1 MFDRR
6 ALEAF
11 RSHLTVAAGGF
22 GAEAR
27 ALLHK
32 TAHEERARVL
42 REQRQRAGVMPT
54 DIAIPDGHRGAPIE
68 QAQAEVV
75 IEYGYLR
82 EVALAVLTA
91 LIQASPKRT
100 GDFARGW
107 VILLDG
113 VEIEALDAITHA
125 SREVVVVNTRPY
137 ARRLEVGKDAD
148 GKPFVINAEYKF
160 IERTAIAMRRRFGN
174 VAQLWFNY
182 FDLAAPYILKGGGGR
197 RVAYKQN
204 RRSSGHR
211 AGQESR
217 VVGAGR
223 RGEAMRYPGV
233 RIVRL

>member
-1 MFDRR
+1 MFDSR
-6 ALEAF
+6 ALQAF
-11 RSHLTVAAGGF
+11 RSQLTIGTAGL

-27 ALLHK
+27 ALLHR
-32 TAHEERARVL
+32 TAREERARVL
-42 REQRQRAGVMPT
+42 REQRQRAGVVPT
-54 DIAIPDGHRGAPIE
+54 DITIADGRRGAQIE
-68 QAQAEVV
+68 QAQDEVV

-82 EVALAVLTA
+82 EVALGVLTA

-125 SREVVVVNTRPY
+125 SREVVVLNTRPY
-137 ARRLEVGKDAD
+137 ARRLEVGKDAE
-148 GKPFVINAEYKF
+148 GKPFVIGAQYKF

-174 VAQLWFNY
+174 VAELWFNY
-182 FDLAAPYILKGGGGR
+182 FDIADPYILKGGGGR

-223 RGEAMRYPGV
+223 RGEVMRYPGV
-233 RIVRL
+233 RIVLR